1 MQNGG
6 NCQFVAFLDQL
17 KQHKILP
24 EDTLE
29 TPETLREESMK
40 WLENNLQTP
49 IKHINNTS
57 VYDYI
62 ETYDVDPRKY
72 IKKMKKPL
80 EWGDEISLLALCGL
94 YNVETYVI
102 ATSLTH
108 AQPIKPPSW
117 TDSTQRQLRG
127 RLFIGSIT
135 DRHYVSTRPLDP
147 LTCV

>member
-1 MQNGG
+1 M
-6 NCQFVAFLDQL
+6 
-17 KQHKILP
+17 KIGSFITQSQISFHQP
-24 EDTLE
+24 SE
-29 TPETLREESMK
+29 T
-40 WLENNLQTP
+40 
-49 IKHINNTS
+49 
-57 VYDYI
+57 
-62 ETYDVDPRKY
+62 
-72 IKKMKKPL
+72 KKMKKPL

-135 DRHYVSTRPLDP
+135 DRHYVSTRPIDP